1 MLPDT
6 VTSPSR
12 PFQTASPTSLALSMN
27 PSGIHVNGLL
37 SPYFLPNNS
46 DKYLKLSNLCTYMP
60 SEENGNIGEY
70 YTLNTKYWK
79 RLDITKKSDARGRIH
94 VNENNCGKDIRVFVS
109 DVDQEL
115 ETCKS
120 YILLP
125 HFIYT
130 EIRKSRVKDQ
140 AGEPL
145 KVQSSGDVWMGSGN
159 KDKYVKVFV
168 KEVKNHA

>member
-6 VTSPSR
+6 VTPSSR
-12 PFQTASPTSLALSMN
+12 PSLALSMN
-27 PSGIHVNGLL
+27 PSGIHVNGLS
-37 SPYFLPNNS
+37 SPYSLPKNS
-46 DKYLKLSNLCTYMP
+46 DKYLKRSNLCTYMH

-125 HFIYT
+125 HLIYT

-140 AGEPL
+140 AGDPL